1 MIGALGGLIG
11 TAFCYAI
18 REATQLRGAYPW
30 LLYFLPAG
38 GLLIVW
44 LYRLRGM
51 HPTDTNGV
59 LLAIHAPTSIPGSTA
74 PLIFVGTTITH
85 LFGGSAGREGAALQ
99 LGGVLGYQLGR
110 ALKLDEKDIHLIVMC
125 GMSSV
130 FSALFGS
137 PLTAAVFA
145 IEVASVG
152 ILHFSAILP
161 CLTASLTAAYLASA
175 LGAAAETFPL
185 GAAVPFTWASAGTV
199 VAIAAV
205 CAVLSIVYCIALRQ
219 GGKAL
224 GKAVPNSY
232 LRVFL
237 GGSAVVLLSVLL
249 GTRDYN
255 GAGMDVIAAA
265 MQGHARPEAFALKM
279 LFTVLTMTTGYK
291 GGEIV
296 PAMFI
301 GATAGCVLG
310 NLFGLAPGLGAAVG
324 LLGMFCG
331 SLNCPDQ
338 RHFPRRGDVRR
349 GKHPVLCHRR
359 RHQLHALGKLRPLQG
374 AEDRLFQDPR
384 RIYQPLYRLSR
395 DRPKMEIQRINSYDD
410 ARFAKKRSLPAWT
423 FSDGK
428 PCEVEIVSDFEAIVR
443 GENPHAYQKAIE
455 EFRFYAP
462 HITTFYDSHKSI
474 LLALPQ
480 TERRRSLSGRYPAV
494 AIFRR

>member
-1 MIGALGGLIG
+1 MDSEKNTAAGRKSLLRRHAKLTLRYVRTFVLWAAAGLVIGALGGLIG

-145 IEVASVG
+145 MEVASVG

-255 GAGMDVIAAA
+255 GAGMDVIERAVA
-265 MQGHARPEAFALKM
+265 GEASGWAWVLKL
-279 LFTVLTMTTGYK
+279 LFTAVTIGFGFK
-291 GGEIV
+291 GGEVV
-296 PAMFI
+296 PSFFV
-301 GATAGCVLG
+301 GATFGCVAGSLLG
-310 NLFGLAPGLGAAVG
+310 LPPGFAAAVG
-324 LLGMFCG
+324 LVAVFCG
-331 SLNCPDQ
+331 AVNCPIASVILSIELFGSGGLLYFAMACAVSYLLSGYCGLYSSQ
-338 RHFPRRGDVRR
+338 TI
-349 GKHPVLCHRR
+349 LYS
-359 RHQLHALGKLRPLQG
+359 KLR
-374 AEDRLFQDPR
+374 AEF
-384 RIYQPLYRLSR
+384 
-395 DRPKMEIQRINSYDD
+395 INVH
-410 ARFAKKRSLPAWT
+410 AK
-423 FSDGK
+423 
-428 PCEVEIVSDFEAIVR
+428 
-443 GENPHAYQKAIE
+443 
-455 EFRFYAP
+455 
-462 HITTFYDSHKSI
+462 
-474 LLALPQ
+474 
-480 TERRRSLSGRYPAV
+480 
-494 AIFRR
+494 

>member
-1 MIGALGGLIG
+1 M
-11 TAFCYAI
+11 
-18 REATQLRGAYPW
+18 
-30 LLYFLPAG
+30 
-38 GLLIVW
+38 
-44 LYRLRGM
+44 
-51 HPTDTNGV
+51 
-59 LLAIHAPTSIPGSTA
+59 
-74 PLIFVGTTITH
+74 
-85 LFGGSAGREGAALQ
+85 
-99 LGGVLGYQLGR
+99 LGYQLGR

-145 IEVASVG
+145 MEVASVG

-185 GAAVPFTWASAGTV
+185 GAAVPFTWASAGMV
-199 VAIAAV
+199 VAIAAA

-310 NLFGLAPGLGAAVG
+310 DLFGLAPGLGAAVG

-331 SLNCPDQ
+331 SLNCP
-338 RHFPRRGDVRR
+338 
-349 GKHPVLCHRR
+349 
-359 RHQLHALGKLRPLQG
+359 
-374 AEDRLFQDPR
+374 
-384 RIYQPLYRLSR
+384 IS
-395 DRPKMEIQRINSYDD
+395 
-410 ARFAKKRSLPAWT
+410 
-423 FSDGK
+423 
-428 PCEVEIVSDFEAIVR
+428 
-443 GENPHAYQKAIE
+443 
-455 EFRFYAP
+455 
-462 HITTFYDSHKSI
+462 
-474 LLALPQ
+474 
-480 TERRRSLSGRYPAV
+480 
-494 AIFRR
+494 AIFLGVEMFGGANIQYYAIAAAISFMLSANFGLYKEQKIVYSKIRAEFINRYTD

>member
-1 MIGALGGLIG
+1 MNPEKEMSAPENASALFRRHWRLTLRYLRTFVLWALAGLVIGALGGLVG
-11 TAFCYAI
+11 TAFCYAV
-18 REATQLRGAYPW
+18 REATALRTAHPW
-30 LLYFLPAG
+30 LLYLLPLG

-59 LLAIHAPTSIPGSTA
+59 LLAIHAPTSIPASTA
-74 PLIFVGTTITH
+74 PLIFVGTTLTH
-85 LFGGSAGREGAALQ
+85 LVGGAAGREGAALQ
-99 LGGVLGYQLGR
+99 LGGVLGYRLGR
-110 ALKLDEKDIHLIVMC
+110 ALKLDEKDTHLIVMC

-145 IEVASVG
+145 MEVASVG

-161 CLTASLTAAYLASA
+161 CLTASLTAAYLANA
-175 LGAAAETFPL
+175 LGAAAEVFPL
-185 GAAVPFTWASAGTV
+185 GAAVPFTWTSAGSV
-199 VAIAAV
+199 AAIAAA
-205 CAVLSIVYCIALRQ
+205 CAALRIIYCIALRQ

-237 GGSAVVLLSVLL
+237 GGSAVVLLTLAL

-265 MQGHARPEAFALKM
+265 MQGNARPEAFALKM

-331 SLNCPDQ
+331 SLNCP
-338 RHFPRRGDVRR
+338 
-349 GKHPVLCHRR
+349 
-359 RHQLHALGKLRPLQG
+359 
-374 AEDRLFQDPR
+374 
-384 RIYQPLYRLSR
+384 IS
-395 DRPKMEIQRINSYDD
+395 
-410 ARFAKKRSLPAWT
+410 
-423 FSDGK
+423 
-428 PCEVEIVSDFEAIVR
+428 
-443 GENPHAYQKAIE
+443 
-455 EFRFYAP
+455 
-462 HITTFYDSHKSI
+462 
-474 LLALPQ
+474 
-480 TERRRSLSGRYPAV
+480 
-494 AIFRR
+494 AIFLGVEMFGGANIQYYAIAAAISFMLSANFGLYKEQKIVYSKIRAEFINRYTD

>member
-1 MIGALGGLIG
+1 MEQKTKADRNFGGHFISGFFKWAAVALVVGAVGGVVG
-11 TAFCYAI
+11 TLFYS
-18 REATQLRGAYPW
+18 LVNGAADFRARYPFM
-30 LLYFLPAG
+30 LYFLPLF
-38 GLLIVW
+38 GLLIAH
-44 LYRLRGM
+44 LYRINGM
-51 HPTDTNGV
+51 SDNGGTNQVISSVRDKNHPPV
-59 LLAIHAPTSIPGSTA
+59 VIA
-74 PLIFVGTTITH
+74 PLIFVSTALTNLG
-85 LFGGSAGREGAALQ
+85 GGSAGREGASLQ
-99 LGGVLGYQLGR
+99 LGGSIGSAVG
-110 ALKLDEKDIHLIVMC
+110 KLFRFDEKDMSVVVMC

-145 IEVASVG
+145 MEVASVG

-199 VAIAAV
+199 VAIAAA

-310 NLFGLAPGLGAAVG
+310 DLFGLAPGLGAAVG

-331 SLNCPDQ
+331 SLNCP
-338 RHFPRRGDVRR
+338 
-349 GKHPVLCHRR
+349 
-359 RHQLHALGKLRPLQG
+359 
-374 AEDRLFQDPR
+374 
-384 RIYQPLYRLSR
+384 IS
-395 DRPKMEIQRINSYDD
+395 
-410 ARFAKKRSLPAWT
+410 
-423 FSDGK
+423 
-428 PCEVEIVSDFEAIVR
+428 
-443 GENPHAYQKAIE
+443 
-455 EFRFYAP
+455 
-462 HITTFYDSHKSI
+462 
-474 LLALPQ
+474 
-480 TERRRSLSGRYPAV
+480 
-494 AIFRR
+494 AIFLGVEMFGGANIQYYAIAAAISFMLSANFGLYKEQKIVYSKIRAEFINRYTD

>member
-1 MIGALGGLIG
+1 MVSEKNTAAGRKSLLRRHVKLTLRYVRTFVLWAAAGLVIGALGGLIG

-137 PLTAAVFA
+137 PL
-145 IEVASVG
+145 
-152 ILHFSAILP
+152 
-161 CLTASLTAAYLASA
+161 
-175 LGAAAETFPL
+175 

-199 VAIAAV
+199 VSIAAA

-310 NLFGLAPGLGAAVG
+310 DLFGLAPGLGAAVG

-331 SLNCPDQ
+331 SLNCP
-338 RHFPRRGDVRR
+338 
-349 GKHPVLCHRR
+349 
-359 RHQLHALGKLRPLQG
+359 
-374 AEDRLFQDPR
+374 
-384 RIYQPLYRLSR
+384 IS
-395 DRPKMEIQRINSYDD
+395 
-410 ARFAKKRSLPAWT
+410 
-423 FSDGK
+423 
-428 PCEVEIVSDFEAIVR
+428 
-443 GENPHAYQKAIE
+443 
-455 EFRFYAP
+455 
-462 HITTFYDSHKSI
+462 
-474 LLALPQ
+474 
-480 TERRRSLSGRYPAV
+480 
-494 AIFRR
+494 AIFLGVEMFGGANIQYYAIAAAISFMLSANFGLYKEQKIVYSKIRAEFINRYTD

>member
-1 MIGALGGLIG
+1 MKDFLKKELYSLRAVTAILARWLLLAVPTGLVCGAVG
-11 TAFCYAI
+11 TAFHLAVEHVTEWRAEHI
-18 REATQLRGAYPW
+18 W
-30 LLYFLPAG
+30 LLWLLPLAG
-38 GLLIVW
+38 
-44 LYRLRGM
+44 
-51 HPTDTNGV
+51 
-59 LLAIHAPTSIPGSTA
+59 LAIVALYKLTGCEGMGTNNVIRAVHSGESVS
-74 PLIFVGTTITH
+74 PLLVPAIFFGTVLTH
-85 LFGGSAGREGAALQ
+85 LCGGSAGREGAALQ

-145 IEVASVG
+145 MEVASVG

-185 GAAVPFTWASAGTV
+185 GTAVPFTWVSAGTV
-199 VAIAAV
+199 VAIAAA

-310 NLFGLAPGLGAAVG
+310 DLFGLAPGLGAAVG

-331 SLNCPDQ
+331 SLNCP
-338 RHFPRRGDVRR
+338 
-349 GKHPVLCHRR
+349 
-359 RHQLHALGKLRPLQG
+359 
-374 AEDRLFQDPR
+374 
-384 RIYQPLYRLSR
+384 IS
-395 DRPKMEIQRINSYDD
+395 
-410 ARFAKKRSLPAWT
+410 
-423 FSDGK
+423 
-428 PCEVEIVSDFEAIVR
+428 
-443 GENPHAYQKAIE
+443 
-455 EFRFYAP
+455 
-462 HITTFYDSHKSI
+462 
-474 LLALPQ
+474 
-480 TERRRSLSGRYPAV
+480 
-494 AIFRR
+494 AIFLGVEMFGGANIQYYAIAAAISFMLSANFGLYKEQKIVYSKIRAEFINRYTD

>member
-1 MIGALGGLIG
+1 MNSEKESSAPENASALFRRHWRLTLRYLRTFVLWVVTGLAVGALGGLVG
-11 TAFCYAI
+11 TAFCYAV
-18 REATQLRGAYPW
+18 REATALRGAHPW
-30 LLYFLPAG
+30 LLYLLPAG

-59 LLAIHAPTSIPGSTA
+59 LLAIHAPTSIPASTA
-74 PLIFVGTTITH
+74 PLIFIGTTLTH

-99 LGGVLGYQLGR
+99 LGGVLGYRLGR
-110 ALKLDEKDIHLIVMC
+110 ALKLDEKDTHLIVMC

-145 IEVASVG
+145 MEVASVG

-161 CLTASLTAAYLASA
+161 CLTASLAAAYLANI

-185 GAAVPFTWASAGTV
+185 GAAVPFTWASAGS
-199 VAIAAV
+199 VAGIAAA

-219 GGKAL
+219 GGRKL
-224 GKAVPNSY
+224 GEWIPNGY

-237 GGSAVVLLSVLL
+237 GGSAVVLLTLAL
-249 GTRDYN
+249 GTQDYN

-265 MQGHARPEAFALKM
+265 MQGSARPEAFALKM

-310 NLFGLAPGLGAAVG
+310 NLLGLAPGLGAAVG

-331 SLNCPDQ
+331 SLNCP
-338 RHFPRRGDVRR
+338 
-349 GKHPVLCHRR
+349 
-359 RHQLHALGKLRPLQG
+359 
-374 AEDRLFQDPR
+374 
-384 RIYQPLYRLSR
+384 IS
-395 DRPKMEIQRINSYDD
+395 
-410 ARFAKKRSLPAWT
+410 
-423 FSDGK
+423 
-428 PCEVEIVSDFEAIVR
+428 
-443 GENPHAYQKAIE
+443 
-455 EFRFYAP
+455 
-462 HITTFYDSHKSI
+462 
-474 LLALPQ
+474 
-480 TERRRSLSGRYPAV
+480 
-494 AIFRR
+494 AIFLGVEMFGGANIQYYAIAAAISFMLSANFGLYKEQKIVYSKIRPEFINRYTD

>member
-1 MIGALGGLIG
+1 MDELKQEAKTILQFAQTFVKWLIIAGVTGGIGGVVGSLFHLSVTWAAGMR
-11 TAFCYAI
+11 A
-18 REATQLRGAYPW
+18 AYPW
-30 LLYFLPAG
+30 LLWLLPVG
-38 GLLIVW
+38 GLLIVG
-44 LYRLRGM
+44 LYHAAKM
-51 HPTDTNGV
+51 ENENTNAIIDSIHFGDKV
-59 LLAIHAPTSIPGSTA
+59 PLLLVPCIY
-74 PLIFVGTTITH
+74 LGTVITH

-99 LGGVLGYQLGR
+99 LGGVLGYQLGK
-110 ALKLDEKDIHLIVMC
+110 ALRLDEKDTHLIVMC

-145 IEVASVG
+145 MEVASVG

-199 VAIAAV
+199 AAV
-205 CAVLSIVYCIALRQ
+205 AAACAVLSIVYCIALRQ

-224 GKAVPNSY
+224 GKSIPNSY

-237 GGSAVVLLSVLL
+237 GGSAVVLLSLAL

-331 SLNCPDQ
+331 SLNCP
-338 RHFPRRGDVRR
+338 
-349 GKHPVLCHRR
+349 
-359 RHQLHALGKLRPLQG
+359 
-374 AEDRLFQDPR
+374 
-384 RIYQPLYRLSR
+384 IS
-395 DRPKMEIQRINSYDD
+395 
-410 ARFAKKRSLPAWT
+410 
-423 FSDGK
+423 
-428 PCEVEIVSDFEAIVR
+428 
-443 GENPHAYQKAIE
+443 
-455 EFRFYAP
+455 
-462 HITTFYDSHKSI
+462 
-474 LLALPQ
+474 
-480 TERRRSLSGRYPAV
+480 
-494 AIFRR
+494 AIFLGVEMFGGANIQYYAIAAAISFMLSANFGLYKEQKIVYSKIRAEFINRYTD

>member
-1 MIGALGGLIG
+1 MEKLQGFTDHVMLYVKTLVKWLLAAALIG
-11 TAFCYAI
+11 TVGGAVGSLFHLGVEYAT
-18 REATQLRGAYPW
+18 ELRMEVPA
-30 LLYFLPAG
+30 LLYALPLAGVLIVALYRFLRTQGVGTNAVLDAVHQGRELPI
-38 GLLIVW
+38 LLIPAIF
-44 LYRLRGM
+44 LA
-51 HPTDTNGV
+51 T
-59 LLAIHAPTSIPGSTA
+59 LL
-74 PLIFVGTTITH
+74 TH
-85 LFGGSAGREGAALQ
+85 LAGGSAGREGAALQ

-145 IEVASVG
+145 MEVASVG

-199 VAIAAV
+199 VAIAAA

-331 SLNCPDQ
+331 SLNCP
-338 RHFPRRGDVRR
+338 
-349 GKHPVLCHRR
+349 
-359 RHQLHALGKLRPLQG
+359 
-374 AEDRLFQDPR
+374 
-384 RIYQPLYRLSR
+384 IS
-395 DRPKMEIQRINSYDD
+395 
-410 ARFAKKRSLPAWT
+410 
-423 FSDGK
+423 
-428 PCEVEIVSDFEAIVR
+428 
-443 GENPHAYQKAIE
+443 
-455 EFRFYAP
+455 
-462 HITTFYDSHKSI
+462 
-474 LLALPQ
+474 
-480 TERRRSLSGRYPAV
+480 
-494 AIFRR
+494 AIFLGVEMFGGANIQYYAIAAAISFMLSANFGLYKEQKIVYSKIRAEFINRYTD

>member
-1 MIGALGGLIG
+1 MEPEKPNTPPEKFSLVFHRHLRLTLRYLYSFVLWTLTGLIIGAAGGLIG
-11 TAFCYAI
+11 TAFCFAI
-18 REATQLRGAYPW
+18 REASVLRNAYPW
-30 LLYFLPAG
+30 LVYFLPVG
-38 GLLIVW
+38 GLFIVW

-59 LLAIHAPTSIPGSTA
+59 LLAIHTTGSIPTSTA

-99 LGGVLGYQLGR
+99 LGGTLGYQLGR
-110 ALKLDEKDIHLIVMC
+110 ALHLDDKDTHLIVMC

-145 IEVASVG
+145 MEVASVG

-161 CLTASLTAAYLASA
+161 CLTASLTAAYIASA

-185 GAAVPFTWASAGTV
+185 GAAISFTVGNVGIV
-199 VAIAAV
+199 VLIAIA

-219 GGKAL
+219 GGKEL
-224 GKAVPNSY
+224 GKLIPNSY

-237 GGSAVVLLSVLL
+237 GGLSVVLLTILV

-255 GAGMDVIAAA
+255 GAGMDIIAAA
-265 MQGHARPEAFALKM
+265 MEGNARPEAFILKM

-301 GATAGCVLG
+301 GATAGCVIG

-331 SLNCPDQ
+331 SLNCPISAV
-338 RHFPRRGDVRR
+338 F
-349 GKHPVLCHRR
+349 
-359 RHQLHALGKLRPLQG
+359 LGVEMFGG
-374 AEDRLFQDPR
+374 AN
-384 RIYQPLYRLSR
+384 
-395 DRPKMEIQRINSYDD
+395 IQ
-410 ARFAKKRSLPAWT
+410 
-423 FSDGK
+423 
-428 PCEVEIVSDFEAIVR
+428 
-443 GENPHAYQKAIE
+443 
-455 EFRFYAP
+455 FYA
-462 HITTFYDSHKSI
+462 IAAAVSYM
-474 LLALPQ
+474 
-480 TERRRSLSGRYPAV
+480 LSANFGLYKEQKIVYSKIRPEFINRYTD
-494 AIFRR
+494 